1 MTGEQQKTILVT
13 GGAGLIGSHLI
24 EELVKNPHN
33 RVISLD
39 NYFIG
44 KKENHIA
51 GAHYIEGN
59 TQDIEAHITEIPDI
73 VFHLGEYSR
82 VEQSFADVEL
92 VWNLNMQG
100 TFRVLE
106 FCRTHKVKIIYAGS
120 STKFA
125 DDGLGRHQSPYAWMK
140 ASNTDLVNNYG
151 TWFGVPYAIT
161 YFYNNFGERELG
173 EGPYASVLGRFK
185 SQYLA
190 GGPITVTA
198 PGTQTRNFTY
208 VKDTIR
214 ALIDI
219 GEKGHGD
226 EYGIGNTEETSI
238 LELAELFDVGV
249 KMLPERQ
256 GNRTSSP
263 IDTSRIERE
272 FDWKPTKGVREYVK
286 EFIQKHESK
295 K

>member
-1 MTGEQQKTILVT
+1 MINERQKTILVT

-24 EELVKNPHN
+24 EELLKNPIN

-44 KKENHIA
+44 KKENHIV
-51 GAHYIEGN
+51 GAEYIEGN
-59 TQDIEAHITEIPDI
+59 TEDIEAHSSLIPDT

-106 FCRTHKVKIIYAGS
+106 FCRKHKAKIIYAGS

-125 DDGLGRHQSPYAWMK
+125 DEGLGRHQSPYAWMK

-151 TWFGVPYAIT
+151 TWFGVPYAIA
-161 YFYNNFGERELG
+161 YFYNNFGARELG

-208 VKDTIR
+208 VKDTVR
-214 ALIDI
+214 ALVEI

-226 EYGIGNTEETSI
+226 EYGIGNTEEISI
-238 LELAELFDVGV
+238 LELAELFGVGV
-249 KMLPERQ
+249 EMLPERP
-256 GNRTSSP
+256 GNRIASP
-263 IDTSRIERE
+263 IDISRVEQE
-272 FDWKPTKGVREYVK
+272 FNWKPTVSVREYVR
-286 EFIQKHESK
+286 EFIQKNKSGK
-295 K
+295 